1 MATAA
6 RIAARQQKDG
16 DGITSQLAEK
26 MYAHRGGDFMAV
38 VELHVKETSDE
49 DDGAHG
55 VRLIITEIEVTE
67 RGSDLEHHLRDLA
80 KFLWGARQEQPTLL
94 DGEIQPGDADL
105 ISDGKAFMTEPEPA
119 TV

>member
-6 RIAARQQKDG
+6 RIAARQAKDG
-16 DGITSQLAEK
+16 DGITSQLADQ
-26 MYAHRGGDFMAV
+26 MHNNLGSRHMAII
-38 VELHVKETSDE
+38 ELDVDETANLEDGTSKVKLVIET
-49 DDGAHG
+49 
-55 VRLIITEIEVTE
+55 IEVTE
-67 RGSDLEHHLRDLA
+67 HGSDLEHHLRDLA

-105 ISDGKAFMTEPEPA
+105 ISDGKALIEQPEPA

>member
-1 MATAA
+1 MTTAA

-16 DGITSQLAEK
+16 DGITSSLAEK
-26 MYAHRGGDFMAV
+26 MHASLGSRHMAI
-38 VELHVKETSDE
+38 VELDVDETANLEDGTGKVKLVIET
-49 DDGAHG
+49 
-55 VRLIITEIEVTE
+55 IEVTE

-80 KFLWGARQEQPTLL
+80 KHLWGARQQQPTLL